1 MSTAHHTS
9 AAGVADTWVE
19 AEYPPGCGERFPGCL
34 AGSLLAMEHPDTMTT
49 TLPPTDTP
57 TRGKRNIST
66 ALCELAQLHFQLGD
80 WWSAHSC
87 ASEAL
92 EVARSRGCARQA
104 MHALARLATIEAG
117 LGDVRSCRRHAV
129 EATDLSHEL
138 VEPPVEALAAEA
150 LGFLEL
156 GLGRPRCA
164 VKRLEA
170 AGPIWR
176 GSHPARALA
185 RDWPLH
191 LADAYV
197 RLGNRAAADRALRRL
212 ERRAT
217 RTGSFVL
224 AAACERSRAMLAP
237 ADAFEA
243 RFRRA
248 LHWNSW
254 ARQPFEL
261 ARTQLCFGERLS
273 RAGRRE
279 AACGQLESAG
289 ETFDALSAR
298 PWAAAA
304 GRELERAAA

>member
-1 MSTAHHTS
+1 MG
-9 AAGVADTWVE
+9 AAGVADTWVD
-19 AEYPPGCGERFPGCL
+19 ASYPQGCPERFPGCL
-34 AGSLLAMEHPDTMTT
+34 AGSLLAMEHPGTMTT
-49 TLPPTDTP
+49 SLRPTDTP
-57 TRGKRNIST
+57 TRGKRDIST

-92 EVARSRGCARQA
+92 DVARSRGCDRQA

-117 LGDVRSCRRHAV
+117 LGDATSCRRHAV
-129 EATDLSHEL
+129 EATKLSHEL
-138 VEPPVEALAAEA
+138 GEPPVETLAAEA

-156 GLGRPRCA
+156 GLGRPRRA
-164 VKRLEA
+164 VERLEA

-176 GSHPARALA
+176 SSHPARALA

-191 LADAYV
+191 LADAHV
-197 RLGNRAAADRALRRL
+197 RLGNRAAAERALGRL
-212 ERRAT
+212 EQRAT

-237 ADAFEA
+237 TDAFEA

-254 ARQPFEL
+254 ARHPFEL
-261 ARTQLCFGERLS
+261 ARTQLCFGERL
-273 RAGRRE
+273 RHAGRRE
-279 AACGQLESAG
+279 AACRELGPARDSFE
-289 ETFDALSAR
+289 ALGAR

-304 GRELERAAA
+304 GRELELAAA

>member
-1 MSTAHHTS
+1 
-9 AAGVADTWVE
+9 
-19 AEYPPGCGERFPGCL
+19 
-34 AGSLLAMEHPDTMTT
+34 MTT
-49 TLPPTDTP
+49 RLRPTDTP

-92 EVARSRGCARQA
+92 EVAHSRGCVRQA
-104 MHALARLATIEAG
+104 MHALARLASIEAG
-117 LGDVRSCRRHAV
+117 LGDVNSCRRHAV
-129 EATDLSHEL
+129 EAIQLSREL
-138 VEPPVEALAAEA
+138 REPPIEALAAEA

-156 GLGRPRCA
+156 GLGRPGRA
-164 VKRLEA
+164 VERLETA
-170 AGPIWR
+170 EPIWR
-176 GSHPARALA
+176 SSQPARALA
-185 RDWPLH
+185 RGWPLH
-191 LADAYV
+191 LADAHV
-197 RLGNRAAADRALRRL
+197 RLGHRAAAERALGRL

-237 ADAFEA
+237 DDAFEP

-248 LHWNSW
+248 LHWNAW

-261 ARTQLCFGERLS
+261 ARTQLCFGERLR
-273 RAGRRE
+273 RAGRHHD
-279 AACGQLESAG
+279 ASTQLRAAG
-289 ETFDALSAR
+289 ETFESLGAR

-304 GRELERAAA
+304 GCELNRVAA

>member
-1 MSTAHHTS
+1 M
-9 AAGVADTWVE
+9 AAGVAGTWVD
-19 AEYPPGCGERFPGCL
+19 AAYPQGCQERFPGCL
-34 AGSLLAMEHPDTMTT
+34 AGSLLAMEHPGTMRT

-87 ASEAL
+87 ATEAL
-92 EVARSRGCARQA
+92 EVARSRGCVRPA
-104 MHALARLATIEAG
+104 MHALARLASIEAG
-117 LGDVRSCRRHAV
+117 LGDIRLCRRHAV
-129 EATDLSHEL
+129 EAIELSDEL
-138 VEPPVEALAAEA
+138 GEPAVEALAAEA

-156 GLGRPRCA
+156 GLGRPSCA
-164 VKRLEA
+164 IQRLEA
-170 AGPIWR
+170 AEPIWR
-176 GSHPARALA
+176 SSRPARALA

-191 LADAYV
+191 LADAHV
-197 RLGNRAAADRALRRL
+197 RLGNSAAAERALSRL

-217 RTGSFVL
+217 CTGSFVL

-237 ADAFEA
+237 DDAFEP
-243 RFRRA
+243 RFGRA

-261 ARTQLCFGERLS
+261 ARTQLCFGERLL
-273 RAGRRE
+273 RAGHHP
-279 AACGQLESAG
+279 AARVQLSAAR
-289 ETFDALSAR
+289 ETFESLGAR

-304 GRELERAAA
+304 KSELKLVAP